1 MCVWRGGACACVL
14 AARPSRRARRE
25 WGGAAGESRA
35 EPSRAA
41 LPSHTQFRD
50 ERPLHFTGSPPHTP
64 PYKEKKIAIMPA
76 YAPALPSRAC
86 RVATGGSQA
95 VSRAAPRPPVALARP
110 EVRAN

>member
-1 MCVWRGGACACVL
+1 VRVRAC
-14 AARPSRRARRE
+14 SRRAPRGEQEERE
-25 WGGAAGESRA
+25 WAGAAGESQA

-41 LPSHTQFRD
+41 FPSHTQFRD
-50 ERPLHFTGSPPHTP
+50 ERPLHFTGSPPHSQ